1 MREVRCLVRAAQREF
16 VCLKNEG
23 FDDLL
28 QECLIHWF
36 FIKDQYRPEAGA
48 SEHTFLNRVTR
59 HKLADIMRIKG
70 ANKRKVFY
78 MSESLDAMADDE
90 ESISA
95 KEKILMVEEQVVSKL
110 TAADL
115 PDALSRA
122 TANLSFRQKQ
132 LCRFLM
138 EGMSIAKAGEKMCI
152 PRTTLNEE
160 VKRIRE
166 VFLKEGLEEYLS

>member
-1 MREVRCLVRAAQREF
+1 LIRDAQHNYVSLRI
-16 VCLKNEG
+16 EG
-23 FDDLL
+23 TDDLL

-36 FIKDQYRPEAGA
+36 FAKDQHRPESGA
-48 SEHTFLNRVTR
+48 SERTFLNRIM
-59 HKLADIMRIKG
+59 KNKIADLIRRRE
-70 ANKRKVFY
+70 ANMRKVSY
-78 MSESLDAMADDE
+78 VSESLDAMGEDE

-95 KEKILMVEEQVVSKL
+95 KEKILMVEEQTISKI

-115 PDALSRA
+115 PDAMGRA
-122 TANLSFRQKQ
+122 TANLTFRQKQ

-138 EGMSIAKAGEKMCI
+138 EGTSIAKAGEKMGI

-166 VFLKEGLEEYLS
+166 VFRKEGLEEYLR

>member
-1 MREVRCLVRAAQREF
+1 MIKDAQRDYA
-16 VCLKNEG
+16 CLKSES
-23 FDDLL
+23 FDDLM

-48 SEHTFLNRVTR
+48 SERTFLNRITR
-59 HKLADIMRIKG
+59 NKLADFIKFEWR
-70 ANKRKVFY
+70 NKRRVLL
-78 MSESLDAMADDE
+78 MSESLDAMDSYD
-90 ESISA
+90 ESIGK
-95 KEKILMVEEQVVSKL
+95 KERILMVEEQTISKI

-115 PDALSRA
+115 PDAMARA
-122 TANLSFRQKQ
+122 SAGLSFRQKQ

-138 EGMSIAKAGEKMCI
+138 EGMSIAKAGEKMGI

-166 VFLKEGLEEYLS
+166 VFRKEGLEEYLR